1 MSDLNTTEP
10 KPTNPAPTAR
20 KPFWKRGH
28 NLLLASV
35 LVLGGGIAGAVV
47 TGGVYAQGMGPGFGM
62 GHGGPG
68 MGFGPGG
75 FGRQL
80 DPAQIEARADRMVRH
95 LAVEIDA
102 TNDQT
107 EKLRTIV
114 KGAVKDLVPLR
125 TQMRDAREKAK
136 ALLVQPNLSRSDIE
150 TFRAQQLAL
159 CRSGLQACHA
169 VARRCVGSAQY
180 RSAQEARRA
189 HRASPGD
196 AWLGTSRSRSRLDTG
211 WTAPL
216 GPCFETAPFG
226 ACSA

>member
-1 MSDLNTTEP
+1 MSDLNTTE
-10 KPTNPAPTAR
+10 PTNPAPTAR
-20 KPFWKRGH
+20 KPLWKRGRS
-28 NLLLASV
+28 LLLASV

-80 DPAQIEARADRMVRH
+80 DPAQIESRTDRMVRH

-159 CRSGLQACHA
+159 FDQASKR
-169 VARRCVGSAQY
+169 VTQSL
-180 RSAQEARRA
+180 
-189 HRASPGD
+189 GD
-196 AWLGTSRSRSRLDTG
+196 ASEVLNTDQRKKLGELIERRQGMRG
-211 WTAPL
+211 W
-216 GPCFETAPFG
+216 GHRG
-226 ACSA
+226 RDRG